1 MAKAYLFVKAGYEGC
16 SIGDTVYLS
25 ESVAEAALAKEQE
38 NTNSE
43 YYNHP
48 MDDCPW
54 YVDEFELDERR
65 N

>member
-38 NTNSE
+38 K
-43 YYNHP
+43 YKIRI
-48 MDDCPW
+48 
-54 YVDEFELDERR
+54 L
-65 N
+65 